1 FLGPNG
7 AGKSTTISM
16 LCTLLKPTA
25 GSASVA
31 GIDVVHD
38 PARVRQPI
46 GLVFQDPSLDDQLT
60 GRENLEF
67 HAFIY
72 SVPAEHRRERIDKM
86 LELLQLSDRAS
97 SQVRT
102 YSGGMKR
109 RLEIARGMLHEPQ
122 ILFLDEPTLGL
133 DPQTRRNIWTHLNDL
148 RARTGVTIFMTTHY
162 MDEAEFCDRIAI
174 IDKGQIVA
182 LGTPDQ
188 LKAMVGGD
196 VVTMT
201 SSKAEDAVE
210 EIQKVLGVVPT
221 RDDGTLRMEVPA
233 GRKFGSRSGLSY
245 IQFVFPGIIGMSI
258 LFTSIF
264 GAMSIVW
271 DREFGF
277 LKEVLVAPIDRWAVA
292 IGKALGGTT
301 QAMIQGLILLVLA
314 PFVGVKL
321 SLLTILEVV
330 PLAFVLAFGLS
341 AFGVLLASMMKSL
354 QGFQVV
360 MNFLM
365 MPMFF
370 LSGALFPL
378 TNLPGWMTFVTR
390 IDPASYGIDPVRRV
404 ILSNSGLPSAAI

>member
-1 FLGPNG
+1 MSGAVIEAKGLVKKYKEIEAVRGIDLEVAQGEIFGFLGPNG

-16 LCTLLKPTA
+16 LCTLLSPTA
-25 GSASVA
+25 GTASVA

-38 PARVRQPI
+38 PARVRQRI

-72 SVPAEHRRERIDKM
+72 SIPAAERRARIDKM

-122 ILFLDEPTLGL
+122 VLFLDEPTLGL

-148 RARTGVTIFMTTHY
+148 RSRTGVTIFMTTHY

-201 SSKAEDAVE
+201 SSRADDAAGQIE
-210 EIQKVLGVVPT
+210 KVLGVTPT
-221 RDDGTLRMEVPA
+221 RDNGTLRMEVADGKKFVPRLVRELTAPVDTVSLRRPSLDDVFLKLTGRAIRDEEASQTDRMRAMA
-233 GRKFGSRSGLSY
+233 GR
-245 IQFVFPGIIGMSI
+245 
-258 LFTSIF
+258 
-264 GAMSIVW
+264 
-271 DREFGF
+271 
-277 LKEVLVAPIDRWAVA
+277 
-292 IGKALGGTT
+292 
-301 QAMIQGLILLVLA
+301 
-314 PFVGVKL
+314 
-321 SLLTILEVV
+321 
-330 PLAFVLAFGLS
+330 
-341 AFGVLLASMMKSL
+341 
-354 QGFQVV
+354 
-360 MNFLM
+360 
-365 MPMFF
+365 
-370 LSGALFPL
+370 
-378 TNLPGWMTFVTR
+378 WM
-390 IDPASYGIDPVRRV
+390 GRRR
-404 ILSNSGLPSAAI
+404 